1 MIIDLQKM
9 VAKYE
14 LVIDS
19 ALHVG
24 AHHGQEDDVYRQLG
38 VRPIYVEANP
48 DVFSVLTENLPER
61 ECFNVAVSDHVG
73 TTEFHVTSFDQS
85 SSILPLKKHKEIYP
99 DIVEKKLIQVPC
111 TTIDELTRD
120 LDIPIDLLNMD
131 IQGAELM
138 ALHGATRTL
147 RDVKCIVTE
156 VNRAELY
163 EGCGLLG
170 DLDQFLKPFGFKRVV
185 SDFKFHKSWGDAFY
199 VRSEYVKSRS
209 IFGAMKKAMGLER
222 RSA

>member
-9 VAKYE
+9 VAEYA
-14 LVIDS
+14 LPIRAV
-19 ALHVG
+19 LHVG
-24 AHHGQEDDVYRQLG
+24 AHHGQEDELYQQLG

-48 DVFSVLTENLPER
+48 EVFTVLTENLPER
-61 ECFNVAVSDHVG
+61 ECFNVAISDHIG

-111 TTIDELTRD
+111 TTIDELTKD
-120 LDIPIDLLNMD
+120 LDVPIDLLNMD

-147 RDVKCIVTE
+147 GDVKCIMTE

-163 EGCGLLG
+163 EGCGMIG
-170 DLDQFLKPFGFKRVV
+170 DLDQFLNPFGFRRVV
-185 SDFKFHKSWGDAFY
+185 SDFKYHKSWGDAFY
-199 VRSEYVKSRS
+199 VRSEFVKSRS
-209 IFGAMKKAMGLER
+209 ILGTMKKVLGLER
-222 RSA
+222 HSA